1 VPINPPAAYLRHRA
15 AVARADRARRRA
27 MWRRRL
33 LLAVVC
39 GLLYFAIGR
48 DLIALGRAKKDTM
61 VMEVRHDAHG
71 LAKDVERIVEVGRLQ
86 TASESTSPLA
96 FMSAAA
102 LVSRGSPGDV
112 DAWLCEEPVEFR
124 SRAE

>member
-1 VPINPPAAYLRHRA
+1 
-15 AVARADRARRRA
+15 

-71 LAKDVERIVEVGRLQ
+71 LAKDVERLVEAGRLQ

-102 LVSRGSPGDV
+102 LAGREDPADV
-112 DAWLCEEPVEFR
+112 DAWLCDEPVEFR